1 VSPQGRDF
9 YALIERLSPQSDDQR
24 RLQTQMLGIGIDLG
38 RLRLLLFEE
47 RERSMPMPFLVMLV
61 FWLTII
67 FVSFGLFAPPN
78 GTVVTTMFVCALSV
92 SGAIYLILELAR
104 PFGGLLQISS
114 APLRD
119 ALQNLGRQVSIAGG
133 FRDDE
138 KHRGELPGAS
148 EFALRGFRAVAAR
161 RACRCG
167 RVGGGAPARPR
178 SAAAS
183 LGRRHLALRDGHAR
197 SGHGGR
203 RTRGIG
209 S

>member
-1 VSPQGRDF
+1 
-9 YALIERLSPQSDDQR
+9 
-24 RLQTQMLGIGIDLG
+24 MLGIGIDLG

-119 ALQNLGRQVSIAGG
+119 ALQNLGR
-133 FRDDE
+133 
-138 KHRGELPGAS
+138 
-148 EFALRGFRAVAAR
+148 
-161 RACRCG
+161 
-167 RVGGGAPARPR
+167 
-178 SAAAS
+178 
-183 LGRRHLALRDGHAR
+183 
-197 SGHGGR
+197 
-203 RTRGIG
+203 
-209 S
+209 